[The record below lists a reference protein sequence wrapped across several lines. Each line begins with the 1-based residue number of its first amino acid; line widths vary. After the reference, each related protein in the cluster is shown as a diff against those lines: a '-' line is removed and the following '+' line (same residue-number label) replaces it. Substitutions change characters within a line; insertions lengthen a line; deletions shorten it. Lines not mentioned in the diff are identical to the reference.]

1 MAEKRRVK
9 VLGIAASP
17 RSYGNST
24 KLLMVALEASKSL
37 GAETRL
43 LNLYDYKINPCMA
56 CYSDNPYECMFPK
69 ECPLNL
75 EGDGYHVVARAIL
88 ESDAVIFATPV
99 YWFNVAGHLKNLI
112 DRMTS
117 LENMVY
123 HIGRS
128 LVEGKVAGAI
138 AAGEEAGA
146 AMALAWLT
154 FTLNMMGFHIPA
166 WGTAYYHGKGDALDD
181 TNAVMDAYNVGRSVT
196 LMAQRLEPSKWY
208 VKPSPDTLDEI
219 RERIREEARSLRERA
234 KRERPWL

>member
-1 MAEKRRVK
+1 MAGGDRVK

-43 LNLYDYKINPCMA
+43 INLYEYKINPCMA
-56 CYSDNPYECMFPK
+56 CYSDNPYECRFPK

-75 EGDGYHVVARAIL
+75 EGDGYHVIARAIL

-123 HIGRS
+123 HTGKS
-128 LVEGKVAGAI
+128 LLEGKVAGAI

-146 AMALAWLT
+146 AMALAWLV
-154 FTLNMMGFHIPA
+154 FTLNMMGIHIPA
-166 WGTAYYHGKGDALDD
+166 WGTAYYHGKGDALEDM
-181 TNAVMDAYNVGRSVT
+181 NAVIDAYNVGRSVT
-196 LMAQRLEPSKWY
+196 LMAQRLEPGDWY
-208 VKPSPDTLDEI
+208 VKPPPEAIEEI
-219 RERIREEARSLRERA
+219 RGRVRETARSLREKA
-234 KRERPWL
+234 KRGRPWL